1 MFVRT
6 AGERD
11 LPAVRALLV
20 ETWHATYDDIYGAQK
35 VTEITAEWHS
45 LSKLKANLELP
56 RSEFLVADD
65 GKALGGVA
73 YAVASDDGK
82 TVTLQRLY
90 VRPAF
95 QRSGIGKALLTE
107 VEEAFPEAEK
117 LCLEVVVDNHPA
129 VAFYKA
135 NGFVVVEA
143 PSDKAMHASGL
154 EIYNCEKRI
163 G

>member
-6 AGERD
+6 ASERD
-11 LPAVRALLV
+11 LAAVRALLV
-20 ETWHATYDDIYGAQK
+20 ETWHATYDDIYGARR
-35 VTEITAEWHS
+35 VTEITDEFHS
-45 LSKLKANLELP
+45 LAKLKANLSQP
-56 RSEFLVADD
+56 RAEFLVADD

-73 YAVASDDGK
+73 YATASDDGK

-95 QRSGIGKALLTE
+95 QRAGIGKALLAE
-107 VEEAFPEAEK
+107 IEEAFPEAEK
-117 LCLEVVVDNHPA
+117 LRLEVVVDNHAA

-135 NGFVVVEA
+135 NGFTIA
-143 PSDKAMHASGL
+143 NAQSDKAMHTSGL

>member
-6 AGERD
+6 ASERD

-20 ETWHATYDDIYGAQK
+20 ETWHATYDDIYGAQR
-35 VTEITAEWHS
+35 VTEITDEFHS
-45 LSKLKANLELP
+45 LAKLKANLKHP

-73 YAVASDDGK
+73 YAFASDDGK

-90 VRPAF
+90 VRPVF
-95 QRSGIGKALLTE
+95 QRSGIGKALLAE
-107 VEEAFPEAEK
+107 VEEAFPDAER
-117 LCLEVVVDNHPA
+117 LRLEVVVDNQSA
-129 VAFYKA
+129 VAFYMA
-135 NGFVVVEA
+135 NGFA
-143 PSDKAMHASGL
+143 IDAQSDKAMHASGL
-154 EIYNCEKRI
+154 GIYNCEKRI